1 MIGLIFISI
10 GCKDLSVKG
19 ERKMTDKVH
28 VILFGTFLAILFFI
42 IVRKLSKKKVKK
54 NSIKEEKLLDSYLA
68 YTILTSGWL
77 SSIYSRTKLILFY
90 FVVYLV
96 IYLLLK
102 ILDFDAKIYNNEKYL
117 KLIVIINCLIFTI
130 YQFVFFLT
138 LKNGNVIKN
147 FNKSAYVSTAIYLLI
162 GCFIVNIYFLIKNLR
177 TIFIKKDNYRKV
189 FTIIDGIFILSQAFF
204 IIYNLVNAD
213 RFVF

>member
-1 MIGLIFISI
+1 
-10 GCKDLSVKG
+10 
-19 ERKMTDKVH
+19 MTGKIQ

-42 IVRKLSKKKVKK
+42 IIRKLSKKKVKK

-68 YTILTSGWL
+68 YTILTSYWL

-90 FVVYLV
+90 FGVYLV
-96 IYLLLK
+96 IYLFLK
-102 ILDFDAKIYNNEKYL
+102 ILDFDSKIYNNEKYL

-147 FNKSAYVSTAIYLLI
+147 FNQSAYFSTMIYLLM
-162 GCFIVNIYFLIKNLR
+162 GFFMVNLYFLIKNLR
-177 TIFIKKDNYRKV
+177 TIFTKEDIYRKV

-204 IIYNLVNAD
+204 IIYNLVKAD
-213 RFVF
+213 RFVFY

>member
-1 MIGLIFISI
+1 
-10 GCKDLSVKG
+10 
-19 ERKMTDKVH
+19 MTDKVH

-42 IVRKLSKKKVKK
+42 IVRKLSKKKVKSK
-54 NSIKEEKLLDSYLA
+54 NSSREEKLLDSYLA
-68 YTILTSGWL
+68 YTILTSSWL

-90 FVVYLV
+90 FGVYLV
-96 IYLLLK
+96 IYILLK
-102 ILDFDAKIYNNEKYL
+102 ILNFDSKIYNNEKYL

-147 FNKSAYVSTAIYLLI
+147 FNKSAYVSTAIYLLM
-162 GCFIVNIYFLIKNLR
+162 GFFIVNIYFLIKNLR
-177 TIFIKKDNYRKV
+177 TIFIKKDLYRIV
-189 FTIIDGIFILSQAFF
+189 FTILDIIFIISQIFF
-204 IIYNLVNAD
+204 IIYNLINAD

>member
-1 MIGLIFISI
+1 
-10 GCKDLSVKG
+10 
-19 ERKMTDKVH
+19 MTDKIQ

-42 IVRKLSKKKVKK
+42 IIRELSNKKVKK

-68 YTILTSGWL
+68 YTILTSYWL
-77 SSIYSRTKLILFY
+77 SSIYSRTKVILFY
-90 FVVYLV
+90 FGCYLV
-96 IYLLLK
+96 IYILLK
-102 ILDFDAKIYNNEKYL
+102 ILDFDSKIYKNEKYL

-147 FNKSAYVSTAIYLLI
+147 FNKSAYVNTAIYLLI
-162 GCFIVNIYFLIKNLR
+162 GCFMVNLYFLIKNLR
-177 TIFIKKDNYRKV
+177 TIFTKKDLYRIV

-204 IIYNLVNAD
+204 IIYNLINAD
-213 RFVF
+213 RFVFW

>member
-1 MIGLIFISI
+1 
-10 GCKDLSVKG
+10 
-19 ERKMTDKVH
+19 MTGKIQ

-42 IVRKLSKKKVKK
+42 IIRKLSKKKVKK

-68 YTILTSGWL
+68 YTILTSYWL

-90 FVVYLV
+90 LSVYLV

-102 ILDFDAKIYNNEKYL
+102 ILDFDSKIYNNEKYL

-147 FNKSAYVSTAIYLLI
+147 FNQSAYISTTIYLLI
-162 GCFIVNIYFLIKNLR
+162 GFLWLIY
-177 TIFIKKDNYRKV
+177 IF
-189 FTIIDGIFILSQAFF
+189 
-204 IIYNLVNAD
+204 
-213 RFVF
+213 

>member
-1 MIGLIFISI
+1 
-10 GCKDLSVKG
+10 
-19 ERKMTDKVH
+19 MTGKIQ

-42 IVRKLSKKKVKK
+42 IIKKLSKKKVKK

-68 YTILTSGWL
+68 YTILTSYWL

-90 FVVYLV
+90 FGVYLV
-96 IYLLLK
+96 IYLFLK
-102 ILDFDAKIYNNEKYL
+102 ILDFDSKIYNNEKYL

-147 FNKSAYVSTAIYLLI
+147 FNQSAYFSTMIYLLM
-162 GCFIVNIYFLIKNLR
+162 GFFMVNICFLIENLR
-177 TIFIKKDNYRKV
+177 TIFRNNDIYRKV
-189 FTIIDGIFILSQAFF
+189 FTVIDVIFILSQIFF
-204 IIYNLVNAD
+204 IIYNLVKAN
-213 RFVF
+213 RFVFYLDKFM

>member
-1 MIGLIFISI
+1 
-10 GCKDLSVKG
+10 
-19 ERKMTDKVH
+19 MTDKVQ

-54 NSIKEEKLLDSYLA
+54 NSFKEEKFLDSYLA
-68 YTILTSGWL
+68 YTILTSYWL

-90 FVVYLV
+90 FGVYLV

-102 ILDFDAKIYNNEKYL
+102 ILDFDSKIYNNEKYL

-138 LKNGNVIKN
+138 LKNGIVIKN
-147 FNKSAYVSTAIYLLI
+147 FNQSAYISTMIYLLI
-162 GCFIVNIYFLIKNLR
+162 GFFIVNIYFLIKNLR
-177 TIFIKKDNYRKV
+177 TIFTKKDLYRKV

-204 IIYNLVNAD
+204 IIYNLVKAD
-213 RFVF
+213 KFVFY

>member
-1 MIGLIFISI
+1 MTGKIQVIF
-10 GCKDLSVKG
+10 
-19 ERKMTDKVH
+19 
-28 VILFGTFLAILFFI
+28 FGTFLAILFFI
-42 IVRKLSKKKVKK
+42 IIRKLSKKKVKK

-68 YTILTSGWL
+68 YTILTSYWL

-90 FVVYLV
+90 FGVYLV

-102 ILDFDAKIYNNEKYL
+102 ILDFDSKIYNNEKYL

-147 FNKSAYVSTAIYLLI
+147 FNQSAYISTMIYLLM
-162 GCFIVNIYFLIKNLR
+162 GFFMVNIYFLIKNLR
-177 TIFIKKDNYRKV
+177 TIFRNNDIYRKV

-204 IIYNLVNAD
+204 IIYNLVKAD
-213 RFVF
+213 RFVFYIDKIM

>member
-1 MIGLIFISI
+1 
-10 GCKDLSVKG
+10 
-19 ERKMTDKVH
+19 MTGKIQ

-42 IVRKLSKKKVKK
+42 IIRKLSKKKVKK

-68 YTILTSGWL
+68 YTILTSYWL

-90 FVVYLV
+90 LSVYLV

-102 ILDFDAKIYNNEKYL
+102 ILDFDSKIYNNEKYL

-147 FNKSAYVSTAIYLLI
+147 FNQSAYISTTIYLLI
-162 GCFIVNIYFLIKNLR
+162 GFFMVNIYFLIKNLR
-177 TIFIKKDNYRKV
+177 TIFTKEDIYRKV
-189 FTIIDGIFILSQAFF
+189 FTVIDVIFILSQDFF
-204 IIYNLVNAD
+204 IIYNLVKAD
-213 RFVF
+213 KFVFY

>member
-1 MIGLIFISI
+1 
-10 GCKDLSVKG
+10 
-19 ERKMTDKVH
+19 MTGKIQ
-28 VILFGTFLAILFFI
+28 VILFGIFLAILFFI
-42 IVRKLSKKKVKK
+42 IIRKLSKKKVKK

-68 YTILTSGWL
+68 YTILTSYWL

-90 FVVYLV
+90 FGVYLV

-102 ILDFDAKIYNNEKYL
+102 ILDFDSKIYNNEKYL

-147 FNKSAYVSTAIYLLI
+147 FNQSAYISTMIYLLI
-162 GCFIVNIYFLIKNLR
+162 GFFIVNIYFLIKNLR
-177 TIFIKKDNYRKV
+177 TIFTKEDIYRKV
-189 FTIIDGIFILSQAFF
+189 FTVIDIIFILSQDFF
-204 IIYNLVNAD
+204 IIYNLVKAD
-213 RFVF
+213 KFVFY

>member
-1 MIGLIFISI
+1 
-10 GCKDLSVKG
+10 
-19 ERKMTDKVH
+19 MTGKIQ

-42 IVRKLSKKKVKK
+42 IIRKLSKKKVKK
-54 NSIKEEKLLDSYLA
+54 NSIKEEKFLDSYLA
-68 YTILTSGWL
+68 YTILTSYWL

-90 FVVYLV
+90 FGVYLV

-102 ILDFDAKIYNNEKYL
+102 ILDFDSKIYNNEKYL

-138 LKNGNVIKN
+138 LKNGIVIKN
-147 FNKSAYVSTAIYLLI
+147 FNQSAYIITMIYLLI
-162 GCFIVNIYFLIKNLR
+162 GFFIVNIYFLIKNLR
-177 TIFIKKDNYRKV
+177 TIFTKKDLYRKV

-204 IIYNLVNAD
+204 IIYNLVKAD
-213 RFVF
+213 KFVFY

>member
-1 MIGLIFISI
+1 
-10 GCKDLSVKG
+10 
-19 ERKMTDKVH
+19 MTDKVQ

-42 IVRKLSKKKVKK
+42 IVRKLSKKKIKSK
-54 NSIKEEKLLDSYLA
+54 NSSREEKLLDSYLA
-68 YTILTSGWL
+68 YTILISYWL

-90 FVVYLV
+90 LSVYLV

-102 ILDFDAKIYNNEKYL
+102 ILDFDSKIYNNEKYL

-147 FNKSAYVSTAIYLLI
+147 FNQSAYISTTIYLLI
-162 GCFIVNIYFLIKNLR
+162 GFFIVNIYFLIKNLR
-177 TIFIKKDNYRKV
+177 TIFTKEDIYRKV

-204 IIYNLVNAD
+204 IIYNLINAD
-213 RFVF
+213 RFVFYLDKFM

>member
-1 MIGLIFISI
+1 MTGKIQVIF
-10 GCKDLSVKG
+10 
-19 ERKMTDKVH
+19 
-28 VILFGTFLAILFFI
+28 FGTFLAILFFI
-42 IVRKLSKKKVKK
+42 IIRKLSKKKVKK

-68 YTILTSGWL
+68 YTILTSYWL

-90 FVVYLV
+90 FGVYLV

-102 ILDFDAKIYNNEKYL
+102 ILDFDSKIYNNEKYL

-138 LKNGNVIKN
+138 LKDGTVIEN
-147 FNKSAYVSTAIYLLI
+147 FDRSAYFSTMIYLLM
-162 GCFIVNIYFLIKNLR
+162 GFFMVNICFLIENLR
-177 TIFIKKDNYRKV
+177 TIFTKKDLYRKV

-204 IIYNLVNAD
+204 IIYNLVKSD
-213 RFVF
+213 RFVFYMDKFM

>member
-1 MIGLIFISI
+1 
-10 GCKDLSVKG
+10 
-19 ERKMTDKVH
+19 MTGKIQ

-42 IVRKLSKKKVKK
+42 IIRKLSKKKVNK

-68 YTILTSGWL
+68 YTILTSYWL

-90 FVVYLV
+90 FGVYLV

-102 ILDFDAKIYNNEKYL
+102 ILDFDSKIYNNEKYL
-117 KLIVIINCLIFTI
+117 KLIVIINCLVFTI

-147 FNKSAYVSTAIYLLI
+147 FNQSAYISTTIYLLI
-162 GCFIVNIYFLIKNLR
+162 GFFMVNLYFLIKNLR
-177 TIFIKKDNYRKV
+177 TIFTKKDLYRKV

-204 IIYNLVNAD
+204 IIYNLVKSD
-213 RFVF
+213 RFVFYMDKFL

>member
-1 MIGLIFISI
+1 
-10 GCKDLSVKG
+10 
-19 ERKMTDKVH
+19 MTGKIQ

-42 IVRKLSKKKVKK
+42 IIRKLSKKKVKK

-68 YTILTSGWL
+68 YTILTSYWL

-90 FVVYLV
+90 FGVYLV

-102 ILDFDAKIYNNEKYL
+102 ILDFDSKIYNNEKYL

-138 LKNGNVIKN
+138 LKDGTVIEN
-147 FNKSAYVSTAIYLLI
+147 FDRSAYVSTMIYLLM
-162 GCFIVNIYFLIKNLR
+162 GFFVVNIFFLIENLR
-177 TIFIKKDNYRKV
+177 TIFTKKDLYRKV
-189 FTIIDGIFILSQAFF
+189 FTIIDGVFILSQAFF
-204 IIYNLVNAD
+204 IIYNLVKAD
-213 RFVF
+213 RFVFYLDKFM

>member
-1 MIGLIFISI
+1 
-10 GCKDLSVKG
+10 
-19 ERKMTDKVH
+19 MTGKIQ
-28 VILFGTFLAILFFI
+28 VILFGIFLAILFFI
-42 IVRKLSKKKVKK
+42 IIRKLSNKKVKNKKVKK

-68 YTILTSGWL
+68 YTILTSYWL

-90 FVVYLV
+90 FGVYLV
-96 IYLLLK
+96 LYLLLK
-102 ILDFDAKIYNNEKYL
+102 ILDFDSKIYNNEKYL

-147 FNKSAYVSTAIYLLI
+147 FNKSAYIDTTIYLLI
-162 GCFIVNIYFLIKNLR
+162 GFFIVNIYFLIKNLR

-189 FTIIDGIFILSQAFF
+189 FTIIDIIFVLSQAFF

-213 RFVF
+213 RFVYF

>member
-1 MIGLIFISI
+1 
-10 GCKDLSVKG
+10 
-19 ERKMTDKVH
+19 MTGKIQ

-42 IVRKLSKKKVKK
+42 IIRKLSKKKVKK

-68 YTILTSGWL
+68 YTILTSYWL

-90 FVVYLV
+90 LSVYLV

-102 ILDFDAKIYNNEKYL
+102 ILDFDSKIYNNEKYL

-138 LKNGNVIKN
+138 LKDGTVIEN
-147 FNKSAYVSTAIYLLI
+147 FDRSAYVSTMIYLLM
-162 GCFIVNIYFLIKNLR
+162 GFFVVNICFLIENLR
-177 TIFIKKDNYRKV
+177 TIFTKKDLYRKI

-204 IIYNLVNAD
+204 MIYNLVKAD
-213 RFVF
+213 RFVFYLDKFM

>member
-1 MIGLIFISI
+1 MTEGMRNALIGS
-10 GCKDLSVKG
+10 
-19 ERKMTDKVH
+19 
-28 VILFGTFLAILFFI
+28 FLAILFFI
-42 IVRKLSKKKVKK
+42 IIRKLSKKKVKK

-68 YTILTSGWL
+68 YTILTSYWL

-90 FVVYLV
+90 FGVYLV

-102 ILDFDAKIYNNEKYL
+102 ILDFDSKIYNNEKYL

-147 FNKSAYVSTAIYLLI
+147 FNQSAYISTTIYLLI
-162 GCFIVNIYFLIKNLR
+162 GFFMVNLYFLIKNLR
-177 TIFIKKDNYRKV
+177 TIFIKKDVYRKV
-189 FTIIDGIFILSQAFF
+189 FTIIDGIFIFSQIFF
-204 IIYNLVNAD
+204 IIYNLVKAD
-213 RFVF
+213 RFVFYMDKFL

>member
-1 MIGLIFISI
+1 
-10 GCKDLSVKG
+10 
-19 ERKMTDKVH
+19 MTGKIQ

-42 IVRKLSKKKVKK
+42 IIRKLSKKKVKK

-68 YTILTSGWL
+68 YTILTSYWL

-90 FVVYLV
+90 FGVYLV

-102 ILDFDAKIYNNEKYL
+102 ILDFDSKIYNNEKYL

-147 FNKSAYVSTAIYLLI
+147 FNQSAYISTMIYLLI
-162 GCFIVNIYFLIKNLR
+162 GFFIVNIYFLIKNLR
-177 TIFIKKDNYRKV
+177 TIFTKEDIYRKV
-189 FTIIDGIFILSQAFF
+189 FTVIDVIFILSQDFF
-204 IIYNLVNAD
+204 IIYNLVKAD
-213 RFVF
+213 KFVFY